1 MAWLQ
6 LHKMT
11 KELMANLAPAEDDPL
26 VAGQLFQCHEAS
38 RMKFLCAYAY
48 LSAQAKLRSIG
59 EEF

>member
-6 LHKMT
+6 LHKLT
-11 KELMANLAPAEDDPL
+11 KELRANFARAEDDPL
-26 VAGQLFQCHEAS
+26 VAGQFFQCHEAS
-38 RMKFLCAYAY
+38 SMKFLSAYAY